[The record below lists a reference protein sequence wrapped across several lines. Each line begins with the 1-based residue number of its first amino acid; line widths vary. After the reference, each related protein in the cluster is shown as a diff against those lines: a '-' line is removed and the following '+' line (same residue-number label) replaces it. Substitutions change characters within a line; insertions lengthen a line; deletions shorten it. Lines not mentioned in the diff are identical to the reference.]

1 MAVSTNNNLYAGSTS
16 IQTCVVY
23 KLDPTGQTPIELL
36 VDLVPST
43 TGNRITIDLV
53 DSENWNQTYQ
63 VTTNALQDLSDAT
76 NNVHRNPRT
85 LSISGLFTGLLQ
97 SPVGDLATSAPPAY
111 RSDLVKWTNLQQL
124 AKERKPVLVMTP
136 RGSMKSFITSIS
148 GDWTPETGEA
158 FSIAISFTETFLVS
172 PKTGIVNPDWVKQ
185 TTGNNTTKSVG
196 QQIPQ
201 SMTQQFSQPTNP
213 LGPPSIA

>member
-1 MAVSTNNNLYAGSTS
+1 MAVTNNNLFNGSTS
-16 IQTCVVY
+16 IMTCAVY
-23 KLDPTGQTPIELL
+23 RLDPTGQTPIELL
-36 VDLVPST
+36 VDLIPST

-53 DSENWNQTYQ
+53 DSEAWAQAFQ

-85 LSISGLFTGLLQ
+85 LAISGIFTGLLQ

-111 RSDLVKWTNLQQL
+111 RSDLVKWGNLKQL
-124 AKERKPVLVMTP
+124 ASERKPVLVTTP
-136 RGSMKSFITSIS
+136 RDSMKAFISNINGSWAPDNGESF
-148 GDWTPETGEA
+148 
-158 FSIAISFTETFLVS
+158 AISLAFTEVFLVS
-172 PKTGIVNPDWVKQ
+172 PKTGIINPDFAKQ

-201 SMTQQFSQPTNP
+201 PMTQQFNQPTNP